1 MKRMDCLEEEKLTVN
16 AMKTTLRSA
25 ALTAGALVLAAKA
38 ETAFP
43 QGEKGKDLG
52 AGREVL
58 WDMDR
63 IAELG
68 GGAMLKLHHPEL
80 REVALV
86 HDAPWEG
93 NVCCYHTVLRDGGL
107 YRMYYRG
114 ASSGMTDRPNHQ
126 VVCYA
131 ESEDG
136 IVWRKPALGLCEY
149 GGSKENNI
157 ILLDDATDV
166 AHNFTPF
173 LDANPQCPPDE
184 RYKAVAGRADKK
196 GLIGYA
202 SADGLR
208 WRRISDA
215 PLLDKRHGD
224 FDSQNLCFW
233 DAARGAYA
241 LYFRKFAMGRR
252 KIRFATSP
260 DFRNWSGIQWLEF
273 DEGSPDV
280 ELYTNSILPYEG
292 SEGVYVGLPM
302 RFCAGRRVPWD
313 LADSRFP
320 GVTDGVFMC
329 GRGGLRFR
337 LWGEAFLRPGLQG
350 ERWLNR
356 NNMTAWGMVR
366 TKAAIPG
373 CPDELSLY
381 STENYYSKDPDRLR
395 RMTVRM
401 DGFVS
406 VNAPWG
412 GGSAT
417 TKPLTFAAAAGGG
430 ATRLLVNASTSGS
443 GFIKCEVR
451 DANGAPVPG
460 FSLAESVEAYGDGIE
475 LAMKWKGGGDLSAL
489 AGEAV
494 VLHFELKDADLYS
507 YRFGGET
514 M

>member
-1 MKRMDCLEEEKLTVN
+1 MGTV
-16 AMKTTLRSA
+16 AQSMPARIVA
-25 ALTAGALVLAAKA
+25 AGLVAGTAAASVAA
-38 ETAFP
+38 EAAAP
-43 QGEKGKDLG
+43 DVKVLG

-63 IAELG
+63 IAELD
-68 GGAMLKLHHPEL
+68 GGAALKLHYPEQ

-93 NVCCYHTVLRDGGL
+93 NVCCYHTVLRDDGL

-114 ASSGMTDRPNHQ
+114 GSSGMPDRKNHQ

-136 IVWRKPALGLCEY
+136 VVWRKPSLGLCEY

-157 ILLDDATDV
+157 ILLDDAYDV

-173 LDANPQCPPDE
+173 LDANPQCPSDE
-184 RYKAVAGRADKK
+184 RYKAFAGRADKK

-202 SADGLR
+202 SADGLH
-208 WRRISDA
+208 WRRISDT

-260 DFRNWSGIQWLEF
+260 DFRNWSGLQWLEF
-273 DEGSPDV
+273 DEGSPDM

-292 SEGVYVGLPM
+292 TEGVYVGLPM

-320 GVTDGVFMC
+320 GVTDGVFMSS
-329 GRGGLRFR
+329 RGGLRFR
-337 LWGEAFLRPGLQG
+337 LWGEAFLRPGLQR
-350 ERWLNR
+350 ERWLTR
-356 NNMTAWGMVR
+356 NSMTAWGMVR

-381 STENYYSKDPDRLR
+381 STENYYAKESPNRLR
-395 RMTVRM
+395 RMTIRL

-412 GGSAT
+412 GGTVT
-417 TKPLTFAAAAGGG
+417 TKPLTFAAADGGG
-430 ATRLLVNASTSGS
+430 ATHLLVNASTSGS
-443 GFIKCEVR
+443 GCIKCEIR

-460 FSLAESVEAYGDGIE
+460 FALKDCVETYGDGIE
-475 LAMKWKGGGDLSAL
+475 LAMKWKGGDNLSAL
-489 AGEAV
+489 AGKPIT
-494 VLHFELKDADLYS
+494 LNFELKDADIYS
-507 YRFGGET
+507 FRFGKSEK
-514 M
+514 